1 MYDRPTLEELLD
13 AARLHLESAV
23 IPAVREDRK
32 LYFQTLV
39 AINVLKIAE
48 RELQWGGE
56 HIRAEWIRLNSIE
69 SRDVHLPS
77 SDGEIRL
84 ALTERNAAL
93 CTQIRTGGY
102 DDSSDVLLSHLKS
115 TTIEQLQV
123 TNPNYLKK
131 LMLEDQNPALDAWH
145 NR

>member
-13 AARLHLESAV
+13 AVRLHLEAAV

-48 RELQWGGE
+48 RELQMGGD
-56 HIRAEWIRLNSIE
+56 HIRAEWVRLNSIE
-69 SRDVHLPS
+69 GVGFHLPA
-77 SDGEIRL
+77 SDAEIRVTL
-84 ALTERNAAL
+84 AERNSAL
-93 CTQIRTGGY
+93 CDKIRAGDY
-102 DDSSDVLLSHLKS
+102 DDSADALLSHLKS
-115 TTIEQLQV
+115 TAIEQLQV
-123 TNPNYLKK
+123 ANPNYLKK

-145 NR
+145 HR